1 MNQLFVARYT
11 SSRNGVEADVIILL
25 QAIEGD
31 LGVLV
36 HRIILVVSVRL
47 SPKHKP
53 KSFQNGKTLEN
64 RTVGSKVK
72 DF

>member
-53 KSFQNGKTLEN
+53 QM
-64 RTVGSKVK
+64 
-72 DF
+72 